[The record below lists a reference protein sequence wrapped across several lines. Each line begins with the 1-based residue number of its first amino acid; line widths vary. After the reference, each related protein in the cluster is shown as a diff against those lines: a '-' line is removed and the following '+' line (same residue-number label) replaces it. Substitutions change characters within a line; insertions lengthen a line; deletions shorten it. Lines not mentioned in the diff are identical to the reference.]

1 MFSQRRIIV
10 FVVLLASLTG
20 AAGLGTIAWRA
31 HQALKRSAAAVAA
44 QDSFR
49 VSVATIQPANPGMFH
64 WFAAPAVFTGGA
76 VYGNHLYLC
85 GPSGLYVYSTS
96 GKLVKIYRVGR
107 DLPAAPLTAMAV
119 GTPSNARRPEL
130 LIATHGAGILSW
142 NGSHFRQIAALS
154 SSNPG
159 KLDAAAN
166 TVTALLP
173 LASGRLLIGT
183 AKRGLLVY
191 DGRRIRYFQHSL
203 RKAYITALA
212 GTGSSLWIGTQDH
225 GLIHEQG
232 GTTVH
237 LGMAQG
243 LPDPHIGAIAV
254 SDGTAFAATPV
265 GVAAITQD
273 QVQRVLAQGIF
284 AQALFV
290 QDPTGDPSLAV
301 GSLQQ
306 GIFDIALGRPGHR
319 LRNRIHAGSAL
330 QASSPG
336 TSSAP
341 IQQFF
346 ESGNQLYAVARN
358 GLYRSAD
365 AGTWRKVVTPAP
377 SMLSA
382 RNISALAVDP
392 TGRLWVGYFDRGLD
406 IVSPGHRHSR
416 YIEDDHI
423 FCVNR
428 IVRDPARDTVDVG
441 TANGLVFFDA
451 SGHERQVMERHAG
464 LISPDVTDVAL
475 YRNGMALA
483 TPAGITFVDDT
494 GAHSIYAFQGLVNNH
509 VYALGI
515 HHGELL
521 AGTLGG
527 ISVLH
532 NDSVTLN
539 LTSSTSGLRHNWITA
554 IVPDHHGWFIGTY
567 GEGVQHL
574 SAANR
579 FSITSATQS
588 GVDINPNAMLA
599 TPGLVLA
606 GTLNHGL
613 FVLNRKTGRWRT
625 IVRGLPSRNVTAF
638 AVSDGTIYIGTDNG
652 LISTTEKRLG
662 Q

>member
-1 MFSQRRIIV
+1 MFSPRRIIV
-10 FVVLLASLTG
+10 YVVLFASLAG
-20 AAGLGTIAWRA
+20 AAGLGTIVWRA
-31 HQALKRSAAAVAA
+31 HQALKHSATAVAA
-44 QDSFR
+44 QESFG
-49 VSVATIQPANPGMFH
+49 VSVATIEPANVGRFH

-76 VYGNHLYLC
+76 VYDSHLYLC
-85 GPSGLYVYSTS
+85 GPSGLYVYSNS
-96 GKLVKIYRVGR
+96 GKLTKIYRVGR

-119 GTPSNARRPEL
+119 GTLSNERQPEL
-130 LIATHGAGILSW
+130 LIATHGAGVLTW
-142 NGSHFRQIAALS
+142 NGSHFRQISALS
-154 SSNPG
+154 ASQQG
-159 KLDAAAN
+159 KPDTAAN

-191 DGRRIRYFQHSL
+191 DGQRIRYFQHSL
-203 RKAYITALA
+203 RKDYITALA
-212 GTGSSLWIGTQDH
+212 GTESSLWIGTQDH

-232 GTTVH
+232 GTAVH
-237 LGMAQG
+237 LGTAQG

-254 SDGTAFAATPV
+254 SGGTAFAATPV
-265 GVAAITQD
+265 GVAAIAQE

-284 AQALFV
+284 AQALFA
-290 QDPTGDPSLAV
+290 QDSAGDPSLAV

-306 GIFDIALGRPGHR
+306 GIFSIALGKPGHR

-330 QASSPG
+330 EVASPG

-346 ESGNQLYAVARN
+346 ESGNHLYAVARN
-358 GLYRSAD
+358 GLYRSAG
-365 AGTWRKVVTPAP
+365 AGTWRKVITPAP

-406 IVSPGHRHSR
+406 IVSPNHRHAR

-428 IVRDPARDTVDVG
+428 IVPDPVRDTVDVA
-441 TANGLVFFDA
+441 TANGLVFFNA
-451 SGHERQVMERHAG
+451 AGRERQVMERHAG
-464 LISPDVTDVAL
+464 LISPDITDLAL

-509 VYALGI
+509 VYTLGL

-532 NDSVTLN
+532 NDAVTLN
-539 LTSSTSGLRHNWITA
+539 LTSSTSGLRQNWITA
-554 IVPDHHGWFIGTY
+554 MVPDHHGWLIGTY

-574 SAANR
+574 GAASR
-579 FSITSATQS
+579 FSITSATQP
-588 GVDINPNAMLA
+588 GVDVNPNAMLA

-606 GTLNHGL
+606 GTLDHGL

-638 AVSDGTIYIGTDNG
+638 AVSGNTIYIGTHNG
-652 LISTTEKRLG
+652 LISTTEKRLE